1 MADLKTLPGDMDM
14 AAFLDTVEP
23 PRRREEARRL
33 DAIFRKATGF
43 APLIW
48 GEAIVGYG
56 RYRYQYD
63 SGRKGEYLATGF
75 APRKAHL
82 VLYIL
87 PGFFGYGDL
96 LDRLGRHR
104 RGKSC
109 LYFRSL
115 ADVQLPVLEQL
126 VARSFAETRRRYPE
140 AGRVG

>member
-48 GEAIVGYG
+48 GDAIVGYG

-109 LYFRSL
+109 LYLSGLDMVDEAALTGLIRACL
-115 ADVQLPVLEQL
+115 ADLDRRWGVQP
-126 VARSFAETRRRYPE
+126 T
-140 AGRVG
+140 

>member
-109 LYFRSL
+109 LYLSGLDMVDEAALSGLIRACL
-115 ADVQLPVLEQL
+115 GDLDRRWGVQP
-126 VARSFAETRRRYPE
+126 T
-140 AGRVG
+140 